1 MAAALSLRELG
12 SRVSRFL
19 RSDRQVPARRAECEI
34 IRTGDFQIDLASHQV
49 TVRGQS
55 LDLSP
60 EEFEML
66 VFLAGHPR
74 RIITRRTLLATRWS
88 GQNVKQVSFLEVLAS
103 LRKKI
108 DAVDSSARYIS
119 TEPWVFYRFEPC
131 SQPKS
136 MPAPLPVGQ

>member
-1 MAAALSLRELG
+1 MAASSSWRHLSG
-12 SRVSRFL
+12 CVSRFL
-19 RSDRQVPARRAECEI
+19 RSTREVPAQRSDSDILHA
-34 IRTGDFQIDLASHQV
+34 GDFDIDLASRHV

-66 VFLAGHPR
+66 VFLTGHPR
-74 RIITRRTLLATRWS
+74 RIITRRTLLATRWG
-88 GQNVKQVSFLEVLAS
+88 GQNVKQVSFLQVLAS

-108 DAVDSSARYIS
+108 DAVDGSARYIS

-131 SQPKS
+131 SQPKAN
-136 MPAPLPVGQ
+136 PAPLAVGQ

>member
-1 MAAALSLRELG
+1 MAAALSLRDLSG
-12 SRVSRFL
+12 RLARFL
-19 RSDRQVPARRAECEI
+19 HHEKQAAIRPSKNDL
-34 IRTGDFQIDLASHQV
+34 IRTGDFEISLASHQA
-49 TVRGQS
+49 TVRGQT

-74 RIITRRTLLATRWS
+74 RIITRRTLLATRWG
-88 GQNVKQVSFLEVLAS
+88 GQNVRQVSFLEVLAS

-108 DAVDSSARYIS
+108 DAVDCSARYIS

-136 MPAPLPVGQ
+136 MPAPVAVGQ